1 MRLQGRIALVTGA
14 GNGIGRA
21 VAEVFAAEGAHVY
34 VSDVDGAAAES
45 VAARFAQQAAARR
58 RRRATCRAART

>member
-21 VAEVFAAEGAHVY
+21 VAEVFAREGAHVH
-34 VSDVDGAAAES
+34 VSDVDGAAAEIV
-45 VAARFAQQAAARR
+45 VAAIRAAGGSATAQ
-58 RRRATCRAART
+58 TCRAGRT